1 LAHRAQRVGDLLQWV
16 ASADVRPEPARAE
29 MLGQFRLVAPGVLRT
44 VFGESADFHP
54 AQENPLEEHEV
65 ERDGGDLG
73 TCETEADE
81 TPAPRGGTERRFA
94 VGTTDRV
101 DHHVGAA
108 SGEL

>member
-1 LAHRAQRVGDLLQWV
+1 
-16 ASADVRPEPARAE
+16 

-108 SGEL
+108 SGELFDPLLEILVAVVDRLVSAPRPAHS